1 MNKDMEFYNVEDILD
16 LFTWTIFEDCSLF
29 NGANTATVRQH
40 SKQWAATAAA
50 WRRWRGPP
58 REISSVSFLCASRCG
73 RIEVCRL
80 RCSAAGRRRRVQ
92 EGLGKADQQILDA
105 AQREPQL

>member
-40 SKQWAATAAA
+40 SKQWAATAF
-50 WRRWRGPP
+50 R
-58 REISSVSFLCASRCG
+58 S
-73 RIEVCRL
+73 
-80 RCSAAGRRRRVQ
+80 
-92 EGLGKADQQILDA
+92 DQQRHGADGEVRLEKSPRYRFCVQVDA
-105 AQREPQL
+105 DALKSVDYDAPLPEEGDVSRKGWVKLINKS